1 MGDKVTSLQV
11 AQRAGV
17 SQSAV
22 SRVFTP
28 GASVSKKTAE
38 KVRTAA
44 AELGYRPNVLA
55 RAMVKGKSRI
65 IGLVVAYL
73 ENFFYPGTLEKL
85 SNALQDQGYHVLV
98 FLTNQTEQNIDDV
111 MEEILDYQVDG
122 IVMASVGMSAD
133 IASRCEQAGVPIVFF
148 NRSQDIDGITSV
160 TSDNYSGGRKMANF
174 LLEGGH
180 KRIGY
185 IAGWEGASTQ
195 RDREAGF
202 RAALHDAGH
211 EIFAREVGEFDGEKA
226 REAARKMFDVDA
238 KDRPDAVFVANDHM
252 AFAVMDVLRQEL
264 KLRVPEDVSVAGYDD
279 VPPAAWLG
287 YDLTTMR
294 QRANSMVEETVDVLM
309 EQIQSP
315 ETACPRRIAIDSPLV
330 VRSSARIPAGWE
342 TKKSVT

>member
-1 MGDKVTSLQV
+1 MVDKVTSLQV
-11 AQRAGV
+11 AQLAGV

-28 GASVSKKTAE
+28 GASVSKKTAQ
-38 KVRTAA
+38 KVRAAA

-73 ENFFYPGTLEKL
+73 ENFFYPETLEKL
-85 SNALQDQGYHVLV
+85 SNALQEQGYHVLV
-98 FLTNQTEQNIDDV
+98 FMTKQTAQNIDDV

-122 IVMASVGMSAD
+122 IVMASVAMSSD
-133 IASRCEQAGVPIVFF
+133 IATRCEQAGVPIVLF

-160 TSDNYSGGRKMANF
+160 TSDNYAGGRKIAEF
-174 LLEGGH
+174 LIEGGH
-180 KRIGY
+180 ERIGY

-202 RAALHDAGH
+202 RAALQDAGRKL
-211 EIFAREVGEFDGEKA
+211 FSRAVGDFDGDRA
-226 REAARKMFDVDA
+226 REAARQMFDVEPSE
-238 KDRPDAVFVANDHM
+238 RPDAVFVANDHM

-264 KLRVPEDVSVAGYDD
+264 KLRVPEEVSVVGYDD

-294 QRANSMVEETVDVLM
+294 QRANSMVEETVDVLL
-309 EQIQSP
+309 EHIQSP
-315 ETACPRRIAIDSPLV
+315 ETACPRRVAIDGPLV
-330 VRSSARIPAGWE
+330 VRSSARIPEGW
-342 TKKSVT
+342 TKTKSTT